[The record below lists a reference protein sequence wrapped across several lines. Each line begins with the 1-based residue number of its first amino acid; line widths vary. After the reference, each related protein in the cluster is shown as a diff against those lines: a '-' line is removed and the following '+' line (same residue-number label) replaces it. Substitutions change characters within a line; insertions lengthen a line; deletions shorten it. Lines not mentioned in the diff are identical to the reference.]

1 MTHDQ
6 RQYVSRAEARRAREA
21 QEAAVTR
28 RKRGRGVFLA
38 LAVVV
43 GLAVVGGVGYVAFDM
58 LGGKAA
64 PDYASGEAGPEVV
77 VVVNAGDTAT
87 QIGAQMAEKDVVAS
101 SSAFYEA
108 AIANPDMQS
117 LQPGYYHLQ
126 SRLPASEAVATL
138 VDPSSRV
145 GSLVISEGRQLH
157 DTRDVNTG
165 AVKRGIYT
173 LISEA
178 SCLPGASGGLDCVT
192 VDELD
197 AAGASPDLAGLG
209 VPAWAIEQ
217 VRRVPDASRQLE
229 GLIAAGSWDFDPA
242 ADATEILSGLV
253 GGSAAKYQS
262 TGITTAGANVG
273 LNPYEVLI
281 AASLV
286 ERESLPADFGKVA
299 RVIVNRLAVPQK
311 LEFDSTVNYALDTT
325 ELATTDQD
333 RATVTPWNTY
343 AKEGLPATPISSPSI
358 AAVQAV
364 ETAPAGDWLYFVTID
379 DKGTTLFT
387 HSYEEHLENSKKAV
401 ESGILRS
408 GR

>member
-1 MTHDQ
+1 MSDEH
-6 RQYVSRAEARRAREA
+6 RQYQSRAEARRAREA
-21 QEAAVTR
+21 REAAMAR
-28 RKRGRGVFLA
+28 RKRGRGA
-38 LAVVV
+38 AV
-43 GLAVVGGVGYVAFDM
+43 GIAIFIALAVVGGGGYFVFDK
-58 LGGKAA
+58 LRGDAA
-64 PDYASGEAGPEVV
+64 PDYASGEPGPEVV
-77 VVVNAGDTAT
+77 VVVNSGDTAS
-87 QIGAQMAEKDVVAS
+87 QIGAQMAEMNVVAS
-101 SSAFYEA
+101 SAAFYEA
-108 AIANPDMQS
+108 AVQNPAMS
-117 LQPGYYHLQ
+117 SVQPGYYHLA
-126 SRLPASEAVATL
+126 SHLPASEAVAAL
-138 VDPSSRV
+138 VDPASRV

-178 SCLPGASGGLDCVT
+178 SCLPGASGDLDCVT

-197 AAGASPDLAGLG
+197 AAGAGSDLAALG
-209 VPAWAIEQ
+209 VPAWALDQ
-217 VRRVPDASRQLE
+217 VRVVPDRSRQLE

-242 ADATEILSGLV
+242 ADATEILRGLV
-253 GGSAAKYQS
+253 SGSAAKYEA

-364 ETAPAGDWLYFVTID
+364 ETAPPGDWLYFVTID
-379 DKGTTLFT
+379 AQGTTLFT
-387 HSYEEHLENSKKAV
+387 RSYEEHLANSKLAV

>member
-21 QEAAVTR
+21 REAALAR
-28 RKRGRGVFLA
+28 RKRGRGA
-38 LAVVV
+38 VV
-43 GLAVVGGVGYVAFDM
+43 GLAIVVALAV
-58 LGGKAA
+58 LGGGGYFVLDKLRGDAA
-64 PDYASGEAGPEVV
+64 PDYASGEPGPEVV
-77 VVVNAGDTAT
+77 VVVNSGDTAS

-101 SSAFYEA
+101 TAAFYEA
-108 AIANPDMQS
+108 AVQNPAMS
-117 LQPGYYHLQ
+117 SVQPGYYHLS
-126 SRLPASEAVATL
+126 SRLPAVEAVAAL
-138 VDPSSRV
+138 VDPASRV

-178 SCLPGASGGLDCVT
+178 SCLPGASGELDCVT

-197 AAGASPDLAGLG
+197 AAGAGDLAALG
-209 VPAWAIEQ
+209 VPTWALNQ
-217 VRRVPDASRQLE
+217 VRVVPDRSRQLE

-242 ADATEILSGLV
+242 ADATEILRGLV
-253 GGSAAKYQS
+253 TGSAAKYEG

-364 ETAPAGDWLYFVTID
+364 ETAPPGDWLYFVTID
-379 DKGTTLFT
+379 AQGTTLFT
-387 HSYEEHLENSKKAV
+387 RSYEEHLANSKLAV